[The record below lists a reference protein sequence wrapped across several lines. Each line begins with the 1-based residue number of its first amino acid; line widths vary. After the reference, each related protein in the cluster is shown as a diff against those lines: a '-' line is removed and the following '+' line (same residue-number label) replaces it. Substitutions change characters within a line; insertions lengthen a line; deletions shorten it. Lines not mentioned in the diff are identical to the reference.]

1 MSQRG
6 AWAGGRGGAPRQLG
20 VGVALP
26 CGPGAPHS
34 LLLPFSF
41 APSFPRP
48 SHSSSPPFPA
58 PCPPRCSPLPSLSPT
73 PVCGSLSRHS
83 RGHLLGLPFFPLLPV
98 PSHPHPAQHRPPR
111 TRPQPASRLPP
122 PLRSPSPFPPAFSP
136 SLLPSFISS
145 HFPQQERGPHSPL
158 LPPPPRAGGLGSAP
172 SPPPGPPPSCRMP
185 GRSACNRNNA
195 SFMKRLLPQA
205 WKSYINATL
214 ISPGMEGPRHAPS
227 PPPGGLGS

>member
-34 LLLPFSF
+34 LLLLFSF

-122 PLRSPSPFPPAFSP
+122 P
-136 SLLPSFISS
+136 
-145 HFPQQERGPHSPL
+145 
-158 LPPPPRAGGLGSAP
+158 
-172 SPPPGPPPSCRMP
+172 PGPPPSCRMP

-195 SFMKRLLPQA
+195 SFMKRLLPPA
-205 WKSYINATL
+205 WKSYINAAL
-214 ISPGMEGPRHAPS
+214 ISLGMEGPRHAPP